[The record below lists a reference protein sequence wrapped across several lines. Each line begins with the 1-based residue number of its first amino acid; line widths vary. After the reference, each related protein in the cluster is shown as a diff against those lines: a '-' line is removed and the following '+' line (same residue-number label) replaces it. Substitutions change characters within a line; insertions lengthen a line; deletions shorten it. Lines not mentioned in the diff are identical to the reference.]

1 MNTSDRR
8 RVVFATVFTVVALPA
23 LWVSGRDQ
31 AQTTTAPSAG
41 AVGLETRTAGEAH
54 PTTITTTYRPAS
66 PVFLGNAE
74 GATAADPPEIA
85 IEQGTDPVGNFADV
99 KASFRRYQSSD
110 SCTTPYAGGGVRI
123 TVTNTDNGQSL
134 TCRNVLGP
142 AVPPG
147 DGILVHTELLATITN
162 LADAPISVRISW

>member
-1 MNTSDRR
+1 MNASDRR

-41 AVGLETRTAGEAH
+41 AAGVETRTASEAH
-54 PTTITTTYRPAS
+54 PTTVTTTYEPAS
-66 PVFLGNAE
+66 PVFLGKAD
-74 GATAADPPEIA
+74 GAAAAPPDVAVEH
-85 IEQGTDPVGNFADV
+85 GTDPAGNFADV
-99 KASFRRYQSSD
+99 RASYRRSTSAD
-110 SCTTPYAGGGVRI
+110 SCTTSYAAGGVKI
-123 TVTNTDNGQSL
+123 KVTNTDNGQSL

-142 AVPPG
+142 VVPPG
-147 DGILVHTELLATITN
+147 AGILVNTDLLATIAN